1 MSQEAVLV
9 TGGAGF
15 IGSHL
20 VDHLVE
26 RGHPVYILDDLST
39 GSMDNLENA
48 RESDQVRFIRGDV
61 KDSLSNY
68 LTDNKLGDG
77 PPISA
82 IFHLAARVD
91 VVTSMKET
99 IEDAM
104 INYLGTI
111 NVLEYALRSGI
122 KKMIFTSTAAVY
134 GDTEELPVYEGA
146 ATGPMSPYG
155 INKLSSERIMRIYS
169 DNYNIKCTAV
179 RLFNVYGPR
188 QRPDSEYAGVISR
201 FVDFAR
207 SGKPLIIYGDG
218 NQTRDF
224 VYVKD
229 VADAL
234 YRVYA
239 GNISGTFNVGSG
251 VEISVNDLADAVEKI
266 SGKELKRIFLDA
278 RPGEIRRSKASV
290 EKLEIESGF
299 RAETPLI
306 EGIRQMMRG

>member
-1 MSQEAVLV
+1 
-9 TGGAGF
+9 
-15 IGSHL
+15 
-20 VDHLVE
+20 
-26 RGHPVYILDDLST
+26 
-39 GSMDNLENA
+39 MDNLENA

-61 KDSLSNY
+61 KDSLSHY
-68 LTDNKLGDG
+68 LTENKLGDG
-77 PPISA
+77 PPINA

-91 VVTSMKET
+91 VTTSMKET

-104 INYLGTI
+104 VNYLGTI

-122 KKMIFTSTAAVY
+122 RKMIFTSSAAVY
-134 GDTEELPVYEGA
+134 GDTDELPVSEVA
-146 ATGPMSPYG
+146 APDPMSPYG
-155 INKLSSERIMRIYS
+155 INKLSSERIMGIYTN
-169 DNYNIKCTAV
+169 NYGIKCTSM
-179 RLFNVYGPR
+179 RLFNVFGPR
-188 QRPDSEYAGVISR
+188 QRPDSDYAGVISK

-207 SGKPLIIYGDG
+207 AGKPLIIYGDG

-224 VYVKD
+224 IYVKD

-251 VEISVNDLADAVEKI
+251 LETSINDLAESIEKI
-266 SGKELKRIFLDA
+266 SGRELKRIFMDA
-278 RPGEIRRSKASV
+278 RPGEIRRSRASV

-299 RAETPLI
+299 RAETSLI